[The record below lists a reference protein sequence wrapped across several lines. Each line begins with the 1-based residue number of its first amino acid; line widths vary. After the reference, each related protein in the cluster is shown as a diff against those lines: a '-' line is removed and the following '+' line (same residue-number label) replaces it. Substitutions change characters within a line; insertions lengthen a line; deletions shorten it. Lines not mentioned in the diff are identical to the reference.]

1 MHDPCLVYEERDL
14 DKRSYDD
21 HCALMRKQSP
31 DLRRRL
37 IQAIHDPYDADPITT
52 ILALIDNHQAESVNL
67 PVSRD
72 NAQVTVPSGTFQQ
85 SINDLVPDDQPFL
98 FEALHSGSSPFPHM
112 SNPWDFQQDESEMDS
127 GFHSGLSARTERDP
141 LLFAGLNTVSNVVEG
156 QVTQTLDSAPE
167 AGEVGLETGLGPNT
181 AGKFDVEDLMRWSP
195 NAADAS
201 SAADPNHE

>member
-1 MHDPCLVYEERDL
+1 VHISCLVYEERDL
-14 DKRSYDD
+14 DKKSYDD

-201 SAADPNHE
+201 SAADPNQE